1 LHDAKAF
8 ESRGIPVVAVA
19 TTEFVEAGRVQA
31 RALAFEVYEVFPVAH
46 PIQPLGADEVAD
58 LARGALPG
66 IVARL
71 TGSRLP

>member
-1 LHDAKAF
+1 MHDAKAF

-31 RALAFEVYEVFPVAH
+31 RALAFDAYEVFAVAH
-46 PIQPLGADEVAD
+46 PIQPLAADEVAA

-71 TGSRLP
+71 TGKRP